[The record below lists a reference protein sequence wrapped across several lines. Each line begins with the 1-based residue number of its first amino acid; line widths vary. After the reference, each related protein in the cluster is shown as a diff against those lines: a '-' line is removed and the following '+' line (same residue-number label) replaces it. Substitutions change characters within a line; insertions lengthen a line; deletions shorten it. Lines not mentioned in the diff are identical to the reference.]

1 MPTGL
6 HFGPGALNK
15 LATLALPGKK
25 ALIVTGGSSTR
36 RLGYLDRCIQLL
48 KQQGIES
55 IVFDKVQPNPLVEH
69 VMEAANLAKKEAC
82 DFIIGLGGGSSMDS
96 AKSIAMM
103 ANNPG
108 TYWDYIGG
116 GTGKAQAIPQ
126 PILPIVCI
134 TTTAG
139 TGTEADPWTVITK
152 SDTHE
157 KIGFGCMEMFPQI
170 SIIDPELMLSIPP
183 DLTAYQGF
191 DAFFHSLEGYMANI
205 ATPISDIFALKSMEL
220 IIQNLPTAVQHGD
233 NLEARSAVA
242 FANTLGGIV
251 ESTSSCTS
259 EHSIEHAMSAY
270 HPALPHGAGLIMT
283 SLAYHEAY
291 APSCPE
297 RYATVAKLM
306 GQEASVAGFLQGLKE
321 LQKACNV
328 DQLKM
333 SDYGMTGADFTP
345 YAHNAKDNM
354 GGLFSVDRPQFTEQD
369 VISILQKSYS

>member
-6 HFGPGALNK
+6 HFGPGSLNK
-15 LATLALPGKK
+15 LATLTLPGKK

-48 KQQGIES
+48 KQQGIKS
-55 IVFDKVQPNPLVEH
+55 VVFDKVQPNPLVEH
-69 VMEAANLAKKEAC
+69 VMEASELARREAC

-96 AKSIAMM
+96 AKSIALM

-191 DAFFHSLEGYMANI
+191 DAFFHSLEGYMAKI
-205 ATPISDIFALKSMEL
+205 ATPISDLFALKSMAL
-220 IIQNLPTAVQHGD
+220 IIQSLPIAVQHGD

-270 HPALPHGAGLIMT
+270 HPALPHGAGLIMI

-306 GQEASVAGFLQGLKE
+306 GQEASIAGFLKGLKA

-333 SDYGMTGADFTP
+333 SDYGMTGKDFAP
-345 YAHNAKDNM
+345 YARNAKDNM
-354 GGLFSVDRPQFTEQD
+354 GGLFGADRPQFTEED